1 MSKSTKMNP
10 GGGIISNHTA
20 TKNIMFIQG
29 SGVGA
34 VTKSNRHVLRRQVSI
49 SCAKKPCKLLLT

>member
-10 GGGIISNHTA
+10 GGGITSNDPYN
-20 TKNIMFIQG
+20 KFIPFTQG

-34 VTKSNRHVLRRQVSI
+34 VTKSNRYVLRRQVST
-49 SCAKKPCKLLLT
+49 SCAKKPCKLLLN

>member
-34 VTKSNRHVLRRQVSI
+34 VTKSNWHATRREVSA
-49 SCAKKPCKLLLT
+49 SCAKKTCVQK